1 MIAAPPVQTPPF
13 VKGRPFLGVLPQFR
27 KNPPEF
33 LLSVARRHGDIAN
46 MRLGP
51 QDTFVISNPDW
62 IKDILI
68 TNQSNFTKSRML
80 ERAKVLLGEG
90 LLTSEGQFHTRQRR
104 LVQPAFHRD
113 RLIGYGSTMV
123 DCAVQCRDRW
133 HSGATLDI
141 AREMNRLTL
150 AIVARTL
157 FSADVSS
164 EADEIGAALTEVLGL
179 FETVLM
185 PFSEW
190 LEKLPLPSVR
200 RFERARALL
209 DKIIYGIIADR
220 RKSGHDAGDLLSMLL
235 LAQDEGSGMSDK
247 QVRDEALTLFL
258 AGHET
263 TANALT
269 WTWYLLSQNPE
280 AERKFHDEID
290 RTLAGRLPT
299 FEDLPQL
306 KYTEMVFAESM
317 RLYPPAWSIG
327 RRNLEAYQVG
337 GYSIPARSIIL
348 MSPFVVHRDPR
359 WFPNPESFDPDR
371 WLPEAVATRPKF
383 SYFPFGGGARVCIG
397 ERFAW
402 MEGVLLLAT
411 LAQRW
416 RLSLVAGHRV
426 EHRALITLRPKYGMQ
441 MTTHPKKGSDHSV
454 PAGHHR
460 PPPNP
465 GGRGQS
471 GLTPFS

>member
-1 MIAAPPVQTPPF
+1 MIASVPKPQPPAL
-13 VKGRPFLGVLPQFR
+13 KGRPFLGVLSDFR

-33 LLSVARRHGDIAN
+33 LRSISQKHGDIVF

-51 QDTFVISNPDW
+51 QPAYAISNPDW
-62 IKDILI
+62 IRDILVTHQTQFI
-68 TNQSNFTKSRML
+68 KSRML

-90 LLTSEGQFHTRQRR
+90 LLTSEGEFHKRQRR
-104 LVQPAFHRD
+104 LVQPAFHRE
-113 RLIGYGSTMV
+113 RLIGYGSAMV
-123 DCAVQCRDRW
+123 ECAAQCRDRW
-133 HSGATLDI
+133 NAGETLDI

-150 AIVARTL
+150 AIVAKTL

-164 EADEIGAALTEVLGL
+164 EADQIGAALTEVLGL

-209 DKIIYGIIADR
+209 DKIIYRIIAGHR
-220 RKSGHDAGDLLSMLL
+220 ASGRDEGDLLSMLL
-235 LAQDEGSGMSDK
+235 LAQDEGSGMDDR

-269 WTWYLLSQNPE
+269 WTWYLLSQNPGVE
-280 AERKFHDEID
+280 EKFHAEID
-290 RTLAGRLPT
+290 RVLGRRLPA
-299 FEDLPQL
+299 FEDLAQL
-306 KYTEMVFAESM
+306 KYVEMVLSESM
-317 RLYPPAWSIG
+317 RLYPPAWSVG
-327 RRNLEAYQVG
+327 RRNLREYQIG
-337 GYSIPARSIIL
+337 DYTIPPRSILL
-348 MSPFVVHRDPR
+348 MSTYAVHRDPR
-359 WFPNPESFDPDR
+359 WYPDPLTFNPDR
-371 WLPEAVATRPKF
+371 WLPENAAARPKF

-411 LAQRW
+411 LAQRAKL
-416 RLSLVAGHRV
+416 RLDPNQVV
-426 EHRALITLRPKYGMQ
+426 ETRALITLRPKFGMR
-441 MTTHPKKGSDHSV
+441 MRIEP
-454 PAGHHR
+454 R
-460 PPPNP
+460 
-465 GGRGQS
+465 
-471 GLTPFS
+471 